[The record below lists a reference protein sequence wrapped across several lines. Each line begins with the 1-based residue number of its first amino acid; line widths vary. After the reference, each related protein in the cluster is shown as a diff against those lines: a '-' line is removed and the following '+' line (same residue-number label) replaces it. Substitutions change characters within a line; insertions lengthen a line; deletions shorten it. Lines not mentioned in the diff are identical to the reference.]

1 MKDRGKAFNNIK
13 EFITTLFENKFET
26 EKHSMK

>member
-1 MKDRGKAFNNIK
+1 MEKAFNNIK